1 MGKKSRE
8 KKERKAAGIVR
19 EKRVKPEPL
28 THLTRYCACR
38 RRQPLCQLCN
48 GWGQQKKMIGSG
60 DWLPLRD
67 YVYEPPKMSRGTA
80 NFLAASAVLAG
91 PAMGPWWK

>member
-28 THLTRYCACR
+28 KYLTRACSCR
-38 RRQPLCQLCN
+38 GFEPICPRCN
-48 GWGQQKKMIGSG
+48 GWGEQKALIGEAG
-60 DWLPLRD
+60 EWRPLRD
-67 YVYEPPKMSRGTA
+67 YIYEPPKMSRKTA
-80 NFLAASAVLAG
+80 HILGAGAMLAG
-91 PAMGPWWK
+91 PAMGPWF